1 MAGAELGSL
10 ENPENYKVVQAR
22 IRHLWNVG
30 ETTFLIHAK
39 KNEWPSENLMC
50 MTLSMF
56 SFTGELSTIVNP
68 RICGGFKCKARPSM
82 AG

>member
-39 KNEWPSENLMC
+39 KTNGPAK
-50 MTLSMF
+50 
-56 SFTGELSTIVNP
+56 I
-68 RICGGFKCKARPSM
+68 
-82 AG
+82 